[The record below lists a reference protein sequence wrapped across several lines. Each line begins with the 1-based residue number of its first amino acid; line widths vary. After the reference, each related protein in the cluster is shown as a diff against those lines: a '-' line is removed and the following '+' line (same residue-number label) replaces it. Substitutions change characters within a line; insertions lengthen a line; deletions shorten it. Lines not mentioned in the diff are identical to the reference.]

1 MESSSTTAKAARKLD
16 SVRELG
22 TRIDF
27 GKTAADY
34 ARHRAGFP
42 EQFFDRLSAIGVIRP
57 GLTALD
63 LGTGTGTIAR
73 GLARRSLH
81 VTGLD
86 KSEAL
91 MDAAK
96 QLDAEAH
103 VGVRYVKAAAENTGL
118 AAGAFDLVTAGQCW
132 HWFEREK
139 AAAEARRV
147 LKPGGRLVIA
157 HFDWIALPGN
167 MVDATENLIRAF
179 NSEWNLWGGT
189 GMYPQW
195 LRDMAIAGFR
205 QIESFTFDLDVPYS
219 HEAWRGRIR
228 ASAGVGAS
236 MPPEKV
242 ERFDAEL
249 AKILRERFPEPMTAL
264 HRVFAAIATAPAQN

>member
-1 MESSSTTAKAARKLD
+1 MESSSTSPRPARKLD

-57 GLTALD
+57 GLAALD

-73 GLARRSLH
+73 GLARRGLH
-81 VTGLD
+81 VIGLD

-91 MDAAK
+91 MEAAK

-103 VGVRYVKAAAENTGL
+103 AGIRYVKASAEKTGL
-118 AAGAFDLVTAGQCW
+118 AGGAFDLVTAGQCW
-132 HWFEREK
+132 HWFERDR
-139 AAAEARRV
+139 AAAETLRM

-167 MVDATENLIRAF
+167 MVEATENLIRAF

-195 LRDMAIAGFR
+195 LRDLAIAGF
-205 QIESFTFDLDVPYS
+205 QKIESFTFDLDVPYS

-242 ERFDAEL
+242 ERFDNEL

-264 HRVFAAIATAPAQN
+264 HRVFAALGTAPAQS

>member
-73 GLARRSLH
+73 GFARRGLH
-81 VTGLD
+81 VIGLD

-91 MDAAK
+91 MEAAK

-103 VGVRYVKAAAENTGL
+103 VGVRYVKAAAESTGL
-118 AAGAFDLVTAGQCW
+118 GTGAFDLVTAGQCW

-147 LKPGGRLVIA
+147 LKPGGHLIIA

-179 NSEWNLWGGT
+179 NSEWSLWGGT

-195 LRDMAIAGFR
+195 LRDMATAGFR
-205 QIESFTFDLDVPYS
+205 EIESFTFDLDVPYS

-242 ERFDAEL
+242 ERFDIEL

-264 HRVFAAIATAPAQN
+264 HRVFGAIATAPAQN